1 MYTVSIRYGLLPMV
15 LIPKLTDVDEGIVC
29 LSYLMEAE
37 QQVPSQS
44 ICESYIVPK
53 GRTILFT

>member
-1 MYTVSIRYGLLPMV
+1 MEFNAYL
-15 LIPKLTDVDEGIVC
+15 
-29 LSYLMEAE
+29 YLMEAE

-44 ICESYIVPK
+44 IYESYIVPK